1 MSIIAG
7 SIGRE
12 TSFLWITSLTKNYR
26 LSVNPKQL
34 LFLANLDEDSELDEN
49 AFNLNFAE
57 LSKGSPSK
65 VHSHSIRKLLKPLL
79 LKDPDF
85 SQKWKAAA
93 VILWN
98 KFSYIYFC
106 ISHTPIFQKLLFTYL
121 TILKFYLKL
130 PLMIF
135 LFTIMLSATLFL
147 ESLKIT

>member
-12 TSFLWITSLTKNYR
+12 TSFLWITSLTKNYH

-34 LFLANLDEDSELDEN
+34 LFLANLDQDSELDEN

-85 SQKWKAAA
+85 SKKWKAAA

-98 KFSYIYFC
+98 KFSYIYFY